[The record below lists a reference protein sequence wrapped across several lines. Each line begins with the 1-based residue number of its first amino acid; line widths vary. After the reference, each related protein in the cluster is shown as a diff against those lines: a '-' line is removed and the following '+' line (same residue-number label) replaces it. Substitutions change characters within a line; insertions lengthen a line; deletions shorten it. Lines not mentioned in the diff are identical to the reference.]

1 MDRGGSCLPSSASLE
16 VPSPLW
22 ASVSPSGWKCT
33 GNVGS
38 PGRWGEEGG
47 EVGPEEYF
55 GWSREHSRCRNIQRE
70 ESGVGML
77 GVGEEERAMAA
88 GCGQVGG
95 TETEHREVGGACVGS
110 GPCLTSVGRG
120 RAFLRRSWAGAAWRP
135 AWRRRREACGLHKV
149 LALWDGGAWTGD

>member
-1 MDRGGSCLPSSASLE
+1 
-16 VPSPLW
+16 
-22 ASVSPSGWKCT
+22 
-33 GNVGS
+33 
-38 PGRWGEEGG
+38 
-47 EVGPEEYF
+47 
-55 GWSREHSRCRNIQRE
+55 
-70 ESGVGML
+70 
-77 GVGEEERAMAA
+77 MAA

-95 TETEHREVGGACVGS
+95 TETEHRAVGGACVGS